1 MKTMFRK
8 FNGEWRI
15 VELLD
20 MTDDYVELGQ
30 RKPYIRISV
39 SADGNVSGEY
49 ECGLSSGNIDG
60 GVREFGGETQIVFG
74 FEGSDEMD
82 QVSGGGWA
90 QLRDDGKLEGE
101 FVNNLGRFVARR
113 IAAKKK
119 KGKRNK
125 IKLLRAIQTSPHRRH
140 SRLL

>member
-1 MKTMFRK
+1 MKTQHRD

-15 VELLD
+15 IELPD
-20 MTDDYVELGQ
+20 MMDDYVDLGQ

-60 GVREFGGETQIVFG
+60 GVREFGSATKIVFG
-74 FEGSDEMD
+74 FEGLDEMD

-90 QLRDDGKLEGE
+90 QLRDDVKLEGE

-113 IAAKKK
+113 VAKKK
-119 KGKRNK
+119 KGKRK
-125 IKLLRAIQTSPHRRH
+125 TR
-140 SRLL
+140 